1 MSEFLDKTKVIIFTN
16 NFKITG
22 NISNFQNTRLTD
34 YISESRPFIAVT
46 DVVIEDR
53 SGGNNA
59 FTAPFV
65 NVHKN
70 HIEVIFPVEQIQKN
84 SV

>member
-1 MSEFLDKTKVIIFTN
+1 MSELLDKTKVIIFTN

-22 NISNFQNTRLTD
+22 DISNFQNTRLTD

-53 SGGNNA
+53 NGGKNL
-59 FTAPFV
+59 FTTPFI

-70 HIEVIFPVEQIQKN
+70 NIEIIFPVEQVQKN